1 MAANY
6 NKSIDPESLGTQLRS
21 ARLEAN
27 LTLQEVGSGINI
39 SHSQISRIE
48 RGDFRGPSK
57 NVQILCEYFNIDWRG
72 APSARDKATLASRLD
87 RAANASPQWA
97 TVIVAFVEAIETA
110 QNFKT

>member
-6 NKSIDPESLGTQLRS
+6 NKSIDPGSLGTQLRS
-21 ARLEAN
+21 ARLDAN
-27 LTLQEVGSGINI
+27 LTLQEVGSSISI

-57 NVQILCEYFNIDWRG
+57 NVQTLCKYFNIDWRG
-72 APSARDKATLASRLD
+72 APSARDKTTLASRLD

-97 TVIVAFVEAIETA
+97 TVIVAFVEAIEKA
-110 QNFKT
+110 QNLKT

>member
-6 NKSIDPESLGTQLRS
+6 NKSIDPGLLGTQLRS

-27 LTLQEVGSGINI
+27 LTQMRVGSSINI

-57 NVQILCEYFNIDWRG
+57 NVQILCKYFKIDWRG
-72 APSARDKATLASRLD
+72 APSARDKTTLASRLD

-97 TVIVAFVEAIETA
+97 SVIVAFVEAIETA
-110 QNFKT
+110 QNLKT